1 MDGCALVPGDIP
13 MLAQLTVR
21 ARLLLLAVVPLLVL
35 IVVIGMALSNASKLN
50 DSFDELF
57 TDRMRP
63 ISQLKVVSDAY
74 AVAMV
79 DALHKYR
86 AGVFDESTLRKAFS
100 DARSRGDKAWAEY
113 TATRLTAD
121 ESSRVERTKPYL
133 LRVQQLADST

>member
-1 MDGCALVPGDIP
+1 MDGCALVPGDIL

-50 DSFDELF
+50 NSFDELF
-57 TDRMRP
+57 TDRMQP

-86 AGVFDESTLRKAFS
+86 AGLFDESTLRKAFS
-100 DARSRGDKAWAEY
+100 EARSRGDKAWAERSEEH
-113 TATRLTAD
+113 TSELQ
-121 ESSRVERTKPYL
+121 S
-133 LRVQQLADST
+133 